1 MKGLTESNT
10 QAFSI
15 VITTVDSIEV
25 AEKISNY
32 LVQNNIAACV
42 NIIGPNI
49 SIYKW
54 KTNMVQ
60 DKEFILGIK
69 TLTENILSVSNTI
82 KSLHSYDVPEI
93 ISFRFKSHNDDYSQ
107 WIYDT
112 LVKKV

>member
-1 MKGLTESNT
+1 MTESNT

-15 VITTVDSIEV
+15 VITTVDSIEL

-42 NIIGPNI
+42 NIIGPYS

-54 KTNMVQ
+54 KNKLIQ
-60 DKEFILGIK
+60 NKEIILWIK

-107 WIYDT
+107 WICDT
-112 LVKKV
+112 FGKKV

>member
-1 MKGLTESNT
+1 MTESNT
-10 QAFSI
+10 EAFSI
-15 VITTVDSIEV
+15 VITTVDSIEL
-25 AEKISNY
+25 AEMISNY

-42 NIIGPNI
+42 NIIGPYS

-54 KTNMVQ
+54 KNKLIQ
-60 DKEFILGIK
+60 NKEIILWIK

-107 WIYDT
+107 WICDT
-112 LVKKV
+112 FGKKV

>member
-1 MKGLTESNT
+1 MTESNT

-15 VITTVDSIEV
+15 VITTVDSIEL

-42 NIIGPNI
+42 NIIGPYS

-54 KTNMVQ
+54 KNKLIQ
-60 DKEFILGIK
+60 NKEIILWIK

-93 ISFRFKSHNDDYSQ
+93 ISFRFKSHSDDYSQ
-107 WIYDT
+107 WICDT
-112 LVKKV
+112 IGKKV

>member
-1 MKGLTESNT
+1 LTESNT
-10 QAFSI
+10 QTFSI
-15 VITTVDSIEV
+15 VITTVDSIEL

-32 LVQNNIAACV
+32 LVQNNIVACI
-42 NIIGPNI
+42 NIIGPNS

-54 KTNMVQ
+54 KNKLVQ
-60 DKEFILGIK
+60 DKEIILWIK

-107 WIYDT
+107 WICDT
-112 LVKKV
+112 FGKKV

>member
-1 MKGLTESNT
+1 MTESNT

-15 VITTVDSIEV
+15 VITTVDSIEL

-42 NIIGPNI
+42 NIIGPYS

-54 KTNMVQ
+54 KNKLIQ
-60 DKEFILGIK
+60 NKEIILWIK
-69 TLTENILSVSNTI
+69 TLTENILTVSNTI

-107 WIYDT
+107 WICDT
-112 LVKKV
+112 FGKKV